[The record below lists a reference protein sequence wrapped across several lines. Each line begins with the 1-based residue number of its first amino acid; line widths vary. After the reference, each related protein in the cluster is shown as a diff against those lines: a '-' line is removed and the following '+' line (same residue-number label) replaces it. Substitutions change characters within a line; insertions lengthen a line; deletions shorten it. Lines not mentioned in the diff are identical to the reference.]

1 MINYKFQEDK
11 ILKEVESYIDQTYS
25 QHYANGKYQ
34 ATDMII
40 DSGHGEGFSVGQT
53 GGNKTFAIDAV
64 TGNITSSGI
73 ISASGNVIAAD
84 VTIGALSIG
93 KAAKGSIGNYGST
106 LDVGSGRA
114 FTFQINSIPD
124 IDGKLQSAKVPA
136 KTIPTFIKNTSATAD
151 DIVVINCTT
160 ENLSATVFGQ
170 DTATAKST
178 PVFFVSLGNESDMA
192 FNVGSASFTG
202 IIL

>member
-1 MINYKFQEDK
+1 MSGDIIMTGSVSASGGVVTDNITSHSGSLN
-11 ILKEVESYIDQTYS
+11 ILVP
-25 QHYANGKYQ
+25 A
-34 ATDMII
+34 
-40 DSGHGEGFSVGQT
+40 GEGFSVGQT

-178 PVFFVSLGNESDMA
+178 PGFFVSLGNESDMA